1 MSVLGHWT
9 SDIGLWIL
17 LNISISLNLCPVVV
31 EETGVSRIWMCVF
44 GHWTSNIWLWIL
56 IDTGLNLCPVVVVEA
71 GES

>member
-1 MSVLGHWT
+1 
-9 SDIGLWIL
+9 
-17 LNISISLNLCPVVV
+17 LNLCPVVV
-31 EETGVSRIWMCVF
+31 EETGESRIWMCVF